1 MRTPRP
7 GVVASLSTHK
17 RQDSV
22 TSKSVT
28 YTNTD
33 RIVYA
38 NTGRRGASDK
48 CLGFEGPLIMH
59 TNGRDAFVEPRP
71 TRPRSRWCHACT
83 EATHFR
89 K

>member
-1 MRTPRP
+1 M
-7 GVVASLSTHK
+7 
-17 RQDSV
+17 

-33 RIVYA
+33 HIVYA

-59 TNGRDAFVEPRP
+59 TNGRDAVVVPLP
-71 TRPRSRWCHACT
+71 TLPLSSWCQASALADENFDGKCCS
-83 EATHFR
+83 EG